1 MLLKNRNAINH
12 VYMKSGSRITMMPI
26 PVWRTALRAFLCGL
40 NLTRR
45 VGELPKESR
54 INIIIDKF
62 FLKKL

>member
-12 VYMKSGSRITMMPI
+12 VYMKTGSRITMRPI

-45 VGELPKESR
+45 VVELPKE
-54 INIIIDKF
+54 
-62 FLKKL
+62 